1 MGPVKSEKEVEILR
15 EGGRKL
21 AAVLER
27 VIEAARPGV
36 SAFELDR
43 LAEKLIR
50 EAGGEPSFKGYKTAR
65 EVVPYPATLCISVND
80 EVVHGFPSRKK
91 IIKEGDVVGID
102 IGMKYKNLFTDMAKT
117 IIVGEGDKEAKRL
130 VEATRKALEIGIAE
144 VRAGN
149 TTGDI
154 GAAIQQYVEG
164 EGFGVVRELIGHGVG
179 YKVHEDPE
187 IPNWGTRGKGA
198 KLEKGMVIAIEP
210 MVTEGSHGVYLA
222 EDDWTWKTKD
232 GKRAAHFEHTVAVTR
247 DGAEV
252 LTKL

>member
-117 IIVGEGDKEAKRL
+117 IIIGEGDKEARRL

-144 VRAGN
+144 GRAGGA
-149 TTGDI
+149 TGDI
-154 GAAIQQYVEG
+154 GAAIQKY
-164 EGFGVVRELIGHGVG
+164 
-179 YKVHEDPE
+179 
-187 IPNWGTRGKGA
+187 
-198 KLEKGMVIAIEP
+198 
-210 MVTEGSHGVYLA
+210 
-222 EDDWTWKTKD
+222 
-232 GKRAAHFEHTVAVTR
+232 
-247 DGAEV
+247 
-252 LTKL
+252 